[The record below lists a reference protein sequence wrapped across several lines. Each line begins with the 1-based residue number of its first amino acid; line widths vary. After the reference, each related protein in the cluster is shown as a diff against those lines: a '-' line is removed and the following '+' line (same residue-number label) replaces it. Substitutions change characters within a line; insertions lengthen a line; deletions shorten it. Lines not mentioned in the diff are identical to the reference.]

1 MKNCRT
7 GLLRIVQTEKAHVRR
22 TDILSGGKSMGT
34 RARPAEGGNTLAEMR
49 EFAGFSASTQR
60 YIRRSLDISLHR
72 RDALAFWSRDGVEA
86 ASIRTQTRMRSEEH
100 TSELQS
106 LMRISYAVFC
116 LK

>member
-7 GLLRIVQTEKAHVRR
+7 GLLRIVQTEKAHGRR

-60 YIRRSLDISLHR
+60 YIRRSFDIILHR
-72 RDALAFWSRDGVEA
+72 RDALEFWSRDGVEA
-86 ASIRTQTRMRSEEH
+86 AILRTQTRMLVR
-100 TSELQS
+100 LVYIRLLFPDQ
-106 LMRISYAVFC
+106 RRVDQI
-116 LK
+116 